1 MIVKASMAA
10 SLCSVR
16 RVDLRR
22 GPISQN
28 PPAARSILVRHLPPF
43 QRFLDAQAGD
53 VLRFLIASVGRND
66 ADDAFQETFLSALRA
81 YPRLRP
87 DSELRGWVLTIAHR
101 KALDV
106 HRARAR
112 RPIPVAEPEGSP
124 GAARQAGANGIEGDH
139 WERVRA
145 LPARQR
151 AVLTLRY
158 AGDLTY
164 AEIAAV
170 LDSSEDAARRAAADG
185 LKTLRKEL
193 PNVTAPA

>member
-1 MIVKASMAA
+1 VS
-10 SLCSVR
+10 
-16 RVDLRR
+16 
-22 GPISQN
+22 
-28 PPAARSILVRHLPPF
+28 HLPPF

-53 VLRFLIASVGRND
+53 VLRFLIASVGRHD

-87 DSELRGWVLTIAHR
+87 DSDLRGWVLTIAHR

-112 RPIPVAEPEGSP
+112 RPIPIAEPEPERPP
-124 GAARQAGANGIEGDH
+124 GAPGEGRAAGIEGDH

-158 AGDLTY
+158 AGDLSY
-164 AEIAAV
+164 AQIATV
-170 LDSSEDAARRAAADG
+170 LGSSEDAARRAAADG

-193 PNVTAPA
+193 SHVTAPA